1 MRFTAVITSAFTA
14 SCLALM
20 LLLGMTPVAA
30 CDDVTSIS
38 IINTAPAGIRFGIM
52 LPLSGG
58 TVTLAPDDTRYSTG
72 VALLP
77 TCITSAA
84 HFQVSG
90 SAYYSFSITLPSY
103 ATIKSGVNS
112 MRVDTFKSSPSGYGT
127 LDRYGNRNLDIGAT
141 LHVNS
146 GQPVGDYSG
155 IYSVTVAY
163 N

>member
-1 MRFTAVITSAFTA
+1 MRFTTVMANAFMAGSLFLT
-14 SCLALM
+14 
-20 LLLGMTPVAA
+20 LLLCIQPVAA
-30 CDDVTSIS
+30 CDVTSIS
-38 IINTAPAGIRFGIM
+38 ILNLSPAGIRFGTM

-58 TVTLAPDDTRYSTG
+58 TVTLAPDDSRSSTG

-77 TCITSAA
+77 SCITSAA

-90 SAYYSFSITLPSY
+90 SAYYSFSIVLPAST
-103 ATIKSGVNS
+103 TISSGANS
-112 MRVDTFKSSPSGYGT
+112 MRVDTFKSSPSGYGV

-146 GQPVGDYSG
+146 GQPIGNYSG